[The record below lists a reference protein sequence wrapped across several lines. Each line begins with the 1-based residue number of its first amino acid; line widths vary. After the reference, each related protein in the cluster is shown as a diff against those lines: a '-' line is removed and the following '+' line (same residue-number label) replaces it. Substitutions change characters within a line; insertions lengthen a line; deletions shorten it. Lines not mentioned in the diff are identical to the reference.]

1 LPISNHDC
9 RENTCPFHGEHRN
22 ERDRNRSEFQKY
34 IAGARCIAIERR
46 ARLASG
52 QHWFSKMKLVEAN
65 DPKLAALIRKQEA
78 SIKEIDDYILSRT
91 NPKEG

>member
-1 LPISNHDC
+1 
-9 RENTCPFHGEHRN
+9 
-22 ERDRNRSEFQKY
+22 
-34 IAGARCIAIERR
+34 
-46 ARLASG
+46 
-52 QHWFSKMKLVEAN
+52 MKLVEAN